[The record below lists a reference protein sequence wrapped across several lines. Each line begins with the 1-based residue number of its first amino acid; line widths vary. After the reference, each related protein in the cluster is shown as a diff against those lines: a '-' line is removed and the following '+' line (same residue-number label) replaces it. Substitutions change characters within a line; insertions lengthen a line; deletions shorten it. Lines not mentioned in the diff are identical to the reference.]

1 MSILELFLGSGQHVL
16 EVRHF
21 NVEEAASTLFRATVM
36 ARSTQEDIDLDSIVG
51 QPAALRVVSGTS
63 FALNGARLWSGVC
76 IAMEQT
82 RAEPMGLSTYEL
94 TIAPSLWL
102 LTQRR
107 NNRLFQ
113 HVSIPDIVDVIL
125 KEWQIEPIWSIDRPA
140 YPRLELRAQY
150 GESDHAFLCR
160 LLEEAGISYFF
171 EDHVEKGSLLRLDD
185 HPHNGDHRA
194 GGPLPFVESP
204 GQAQAAELDFL
215 TQVRVG
221 HEVSPGRFTVR
232 DFDFRNPAYPL
243 FAESAPTNTTDD
255 RYEHYHYRPGASLV
269 EAPRA
274 ALAEAGRVSRALAD
288 AVRSEA
294 TPVCDDKAVARFDFD
309 HGRRRAQVMSEAGRG
324 SRRAVAFRTSA
335 IDLRP
340 GTILS
345 MIGHPRSDL
354 LPTKR
359 LLTTHFTIE
368 GAPGEEWHMRGTAV
382 FADQPYR
389 APQITSKPVIHGVQS
404 AIVVGPPGEE
414 IYTDEF
420 GRVRVQFHWDREH
433 AMNDESSIW
442 LRVSQGWAGGGFGM
456 FTVPRVGHEVLVGFL
471 DGDPDSP
478 IVVGRVFNGAS
489 TVPYP
494 LPQNKTVS
502 TWKSSSSPEAADG
515 FNELRFDDARGREHL
530 YVQAQKD
537 MDTLVKHDQM
547 CAVGNDRRG
556 VVQHDDSI
564 AVGHDRTKVVH
575 FNEIEVTGMNRTAT
589 VGVNRNTTVGVD
601 DSTLVG
607 SKYSVTMARGLTAKL
622 AQELGTLM
630 TGPLGSVLS
639 GPIQQVLGMIPQT
652 PLGGGGDLLAAMAR
666 GPLSLLSRV
675 APDTFR
681 SVLDVMEGFVTDH
694 GPPPTTFEMV
704 DRKITLS
711 TGEASIVLD
720 GPNITFFAEGN
731 IMLHAQKNVGVLADN
746 EAALSATDRVLVHA
760 RKNEVIVQGRLVSL
774 NPFDGTQDRLDR
786 VEHADLHDPG
796 CQVCGEK
803 MVMTTAGPMC
813 SKIPVGEEP
822 CALCGGPMVELG
834 GMMVCG
840 KMVDAAE
847 GVPCG
852 VCGDVMVETED
863 GYMCPRIVNLE
874 DDEPSNQDGRE

>member
-1 MSILELFLGSGQHVL
+1 MSILELFVGSGQHAL
-16 EVRHF
+16 EVRKF
-21 NVEEAASTLFRATVM
+21 NVVEGASTLFHASVM
-36 ARSTQEDIDLDSIVG
+36 ARSKQEDIDLDTIVG
-51 QPAALRVVSGTS
+51 QPAALRVVTGTS
-63 FALNGARLWSGVC
+63 LAQNGTRMWSGVC
-76 IAMEQT
+76 TAMEQV
-82 RAEPMGLSTYEL
+82 RVEPMGLSTYEL
-94 TIAPSLWL
+94 TIVPSLWL

-113 HVSIPDIVDVIL
+113 HVSIPDIVDALL
-125 KEWQIEPIWSIDRPA
+125 KEWQIEPIWRIDRSA

-150 GESDHAFLCR
+150 GESDHAFFSR
-160 LLEEAGISYFF
+160 LLEEAGITYFF
-171 EDHVEKGSLLRLDD
+171 EDHAEKGSQLVLHDR
-185 HPHNGDHRA
+185 PHSGEHRA
-194 GGPLPFVESP
+194 GGPLPFVDSP
-204 GQAQAAELDFL
+204 GQAQAGEIEFL
-215 TQVRVG
+215 SEVRLG
-221 HEVSPGRFTVR
+221 HELRPGHFTVR

-243 FAESAPTNTTDD
+243 FAEGAPTSTAED
-255 RYEHYHYRPGASLV
+255 RYEQYHYRPGASLV

-274 ALAEAGRVSRALAD
+274 ALAEAGRVSRALAN
-288 AVRSEA
+288 AVRDDA
-294 TPVCDDKAVARFDFD
+294 TPVADDKGVARFDFEQ
-309 HGRRRAQVMSEAGRG
+309 GRRRAQTMSEAARG
-324 SRRAVAFRTSA
+324 SRRAVSYRTNV

-345 MIGHPRSDL
+345 MLGHPRADL
-354 LPTKR
+354 LPIKR
-359 LLTTHFTIE
+359 LLATHFTIE

-389 APQITSKPVIHGVQS
+389 SPQITNKPVIHGVQS

-433 AMNDESSIW
+433 TMNDESSIW
-442 LRVSQGWAGGGFGM
+442 MRVSQGWAGGGFGL

-489 TVPYP
+489 TVPYQ
-494 LPQNKTVS
+494 LPENKTVS
-502 TWKSSSSPEAADG
+502 TWKSSSSPAKADG
-515 FNELRFDDARGREHL
+515 FNELRFDDARDREHL

-537 MDTLVKHDQM
+537 MDTLVKNDQM
-547 CAVGNDRRG
+547 CAIGNDRRC
-556 VVQHDDSI
+556 VVQRDDSI

-731 IMLHAQKNVGVLADN
+731 IMLHAQKNLGVLADN
-746 EAALSATDRVLVHA
+746 EAALSATERVLVHSK
-760 RKNEVIVQGRLVSL
+760 KNDVLVQGRFVSL
-774 NPFDGTQDRLDR
+774 NPFDGTQDRADKVVHTELD
-786 VEHADLHDPG
+786 EAG
-796 CQVCGEK
+796 CDVCGAK

-813 SKIPVGEEP
+813 GKIPVGEEL
-822 CALCGGPMVELG
+822 CSLCGGPMVELG
-834 GMMVCG
+834 GMMVCS
-840 KMVDAAE
+840 KMVDAAD

-852 VCGDVMVETED
+852 VCGDVTVETVD
-863 GYMCPRIVNLE
+863 GYMCPRIVKLE
-874 DDEPSNQDGRE
+874 DDASSDQDGRE